1 MKFIFRWIFRLIIL
15 CIILCT
21 ALILTIDIIAKEIIE
36 STLTKSTRLDVRIDK
51 VDVSLL
57 TPRIRIEN
65 LVLYNPG
72 FFGGSK
78 FIQISEAVFEYYI
91 YPLSSRLLRFKL
103 IRIDCTSVHLVNNNN
118 ILNIEYFF
126 KQASATNSAPSSPL
140 NFSIIIDVLNI
151 SIGTINWVDL
161 NNPARSYEVPVNIR
175 NYIINNLN
183 NNDINPQ
190 FLHNLLL
197 QLMLKSGKIA
207 IVDGKLEFIGVKTN
221 NLKTLK

>member
-36 STLTKSTRLDVRIDK
+36 STLSKSTRLEVKIDK
-51 VDVSLL
+51 VDASLL

-65 LVLYNPG
+65 LVLYNPTV
-72 FFGGSK
+72 FGGSK
-78 FIQISEAVFEYYI
+78 FIEISEAVFEYHI

-103 IRIDCTSVHLVNNNN
+103 IRIDCDSLQVVSNNN
-118 ILNIEYFF
+118 ILNIEYFA
-126 KQASATNSAPSSPL
+126 KPTPKTNSATSLHL
-140 NFSIIIDVLNI
+140 NFSIFIDVLNI
-151 SIGTINWVDL
+151 SISTIKWIDL
-161 NNPARSYEVPVNIR
+161 NNPAKSYEVPINIR
-175 NYIINNLN
+175 NYIIKNLN
-183 NNDINPQ
+183 YKDITPQ

-207 IVDGKLEFIGVKTN
+207 IVDGKVEFIGVKTN
-221 NLKTLK
+221 NLKSLK